1 VVGAVFVI
9 FLRRWRKIF
18 TILQPMGSKGRTS
31 EEMSQSLLTN
41 KKQGNLS
48 SQDKSITRD
57 SPFKPSLFKDYA
69 AYPKLIANKK
79 KNKPHF
85 FLTVNDKD
93 MATVLTNQR
102 YSPFLVMKEW
112 EKL

>member
-1 VVGAVFVI
+1 
-9 FLRRWRKIF
+9 
-18 TILQPMGSKGRTS
+18 MGSKGRTP
-31 EEMSQSLLTN
+31 EEMSQTLLTN
-41 KKQGNLS
+41 KKLGNLS
-48 SQDKSITRD
+48 SKDKSISQD

-69 AYPKLIANKK
+69 AYPKLIAYKK

-85 FLTVNDKD
+85 FRTVNNKD

-102 YSPFLVMKEW
+102 YSPILVMKEW